1 MPEVLAARPGSGSSD
16 AGNVSQVCPMIHP
29 HFAISQEACN
39 SHTVEFAAASV
50 TDFANEQM
58 AKTVRAFALTAADI
72 IENPQLLAD
81 ITAEFRQTMGL

>member
-1 MPEVLAARPGSGSSD
+1 M
-16 AGNVSQVCPMIHP
+16 
-29 HFAISQEACN
+29 
-39 SHTVEFAAASV
+39 EFAAPSV